1 MPRLR
6 SALVLVCL
14 LLAGLAG
21 ALEPSRTLPVV
32 TFFVASDSHF
42 GAPGMSDMNRV
53 LVEQLNTLPGTEYPP
68 EIGGRVDVPR
78 GLVFTGDTTDTG
90 ALEEFKEF
98 EEVYGLTGREGLLRY
113 PVFEAI
119 GNHDLNETSP
129 IRPRVVARHGGIDYS
144 FDWDDLHVVCL
155 DMYPDAATVA
165 FLSRDLA
172 GVGRARP
179 VILYFH
185 YSIEGYYSDN
195 WEREEKLAFARAIQ
209 GYNVLAIF
217 HGHEHRMGHY
227 TWQGHP
233 VFRPGSPRHRSHH
246 FLVVRVEAQQMT
258 VAARNFDDRK
268 WDETWIV
275 PIRR

>member
-1 MPRLR
+1 MRRLR
-6 SALVLVCL
+6 SALVLAGL
-14 LLAGLAG
+14 LLAGLAFP
-21 ALEPSRTLPVV
+21 LEPQRAFPVV

-42 GAPGMSDMNRV
+42 GAQGMSEVNRA
-53 LVEQLNTLPGTEYPP
+53 LVEQLNMLPGTDYPA
-68 EIGGRVDVPR
+68 EIGGQVDVPR
-78 GLVFTGDTTDTG
+78 GLLFLGDTTDNG
-90 ALEEFKEF
+90 ALEEFAEF
-98 EEVYGLTGREGLLRY
+98 EQVYGLTGHDGLLRY
-113 PVFEAI
+113 PVYEAI
-119 GNHDLNETSP
+119 GNHDINETWGVK
-129 IRPRVVARHGGIDYS
+129 PRVVARHGAVDYS

-155 DMYPDAATVA
+155 DMYPDAPTVA

-172 GVGRARP
+172 RVGRDHP

-195 WEREEKLAFARAIQ
+195 WDRAEKLAFARAIQ

-227 TWQGHP
+227 SWQGHP

-246 FLVVRVEAQQMT
+246 FLVVRVDAEKMT

-268 WDETWIV
+268 WEETWIV